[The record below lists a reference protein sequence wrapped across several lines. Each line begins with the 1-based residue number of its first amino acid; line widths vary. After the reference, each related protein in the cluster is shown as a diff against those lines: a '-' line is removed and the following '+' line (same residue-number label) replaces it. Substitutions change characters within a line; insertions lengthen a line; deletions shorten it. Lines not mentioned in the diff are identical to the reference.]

1 MNFAKLFETAISDPA
16 KNQNIFRRFQ
26 LQKTLKEGVSCP
38 VLYSL
43 LNLTFFFP
51 QFFQL
56 HFKFPK
62 IVLSKACWKFFK
74 F

>member
-1 MNFAKLFETAISDPA
+1 MEPFLRKDLMTGTCMNFAKLFETAISDPA

-26 LQKTLKEGVSCP
+26 LQKTLQEGVSFP

-51 QFFQL
+51 
-56 HFKFPK
+56 
-62 IVLSKACWKFFK
+62 
-74 F
+74 